1 MERGPRPHGYLWVK
15 GVPDVT
21 TATEMTTTGELAGR
35 ERATPGQPAPGAGR
49 AVLNTV
55 AYVMRQLAAALGII
69 VLVWLLALGYA
80 IANEALTDAIRKVP
94 GKPWMRRHVLPKAS
108 VYWTRSTE
116 TSGTGGSSIR
126 PYGVI
131 SRHSRSILGTAART
145 NTSAKPT

>member
-49 AVLNTV
+49 AVLSTV

-69 VLVWLLALGYA
+69 VLVWLVVMLFRHLQVVAFVVAGLVLASGA
-80 IANEALTDAIRKVP
+80 MALVVRN
-94 GKPWMRRHVLPKAS
+94 
-108 VYWTRSTE
+108 RSLR
-116 TSGTGGSSIR
+116 G
-126 PYGVI
+126 
-131 SRHSRSILGTAART
+131 
-145 NTSAKPT
+145 